1 MPQRLMRGVAVSP
14 GVGVGPALV
23 VRWEVPSVPERNI
36 ARGEVDAEIERLR
49 DALEWSR
56 ERVRRVRERALERV
70 GPDEARIFDAQLMM
84 LQDEDLVAGVERL
97 IRDNHFTAERAFAVK
112 ILEWRGLWM
121 SRANTTLTERVAD
134 LTDVEIRVLG
144 RLMDLPE
151 RDVLDARPDAPVVI
165 VARDLTPSL
174 TLQMDRSAVLAI
186 VCEGGTRTS
195 HAAILAHSL
204 GIPAVMAVQGALER
218 VSTGDRVVVDGWA
231 GTVQVRPTPG
241 EVQAVETR
249 DRRRRGLDRELAAG
263 AQQPAVTIDAVPVCV
278 RANLDLPEEL
288 DGAVQSGADGIGLMR
303 TEFLVV
309 GRSRMP
315 TEDEQAA
322 LYARIGAA
330 FPGHDVVVRTFDIG
344 GDKFPTAFRASA
356 DANPFLGW
364 RAIRV
369 CLDEPDIF
377 RPQIRAI
384 LRAAAHARVKL
395 MIPLVTSVEEVE
407 QTRDLVEKEARS
419 LRRAGAEAAAS
430 VPLGVM
436 VETPAAAVLVD
447 RLVEVA
453 DFLSVGSNDLTQYTL
468 AVDRSNARL
477 ASRFDPHHPAV
488 LRLLRDVAAV
498 GAAAGREVSLCGE
511 MASDPVSAFLLLG
524 LGYRVLSV
532 AAPSLP
538 LVKWLVRDVAAGDAA
553 AAAQAALAARTSG
566 EGLAGLREALGARV
580 DLRLL
585 DPSAKLPPRGGRG
598 TLHS

>member
-249 DRRRRGLDRELAAG
+249 DRRRRGLDRELAAE
-263 AQQPAVTIDAVPVCV
+263 
-278 RANLDLPEEL
+278 R
-288 DGAVQSGADGIGLMR
+288 SSR
-303 TEFLVV
+303 
-309 GRSRMP
+309 RSRSTLSPCASAP
-315 TEDEQAA
+315 TSISPKNST
-322 LYARIGAA
+322 ARCSPA
-330 FPGHDVVVRTFDIG
+330 
-344 GDKFPTAFRASA
+344 PTASA
-356 DANPFLGW
+356 
-364 RAIRV
+364 
-369 CLDEPDIF
+369 
-377 RPQIRAI
+377 
-384 LRAAAHARVKL
+384 
-395 MIPLVTSVEEVE
+395 
-407 QTRDLVEKEARS
+407 
-419 LRRAGAEAAAS
+419 
-430 VPLGVM
+430 
-436 VETPAAAVLVD
+436 
-447 RLVEVA
+447 
-453 DFLSVGSNDLTQYTL
+453 
-468 AVDRSNARL
+468 
-477 ASRFDPHHPAV
+477 
-488 LRLLRDVAAV
+488 
-498 GAAAGREVSLCGE
+498 
-511 MASDPVSAFLLLG
+511 
-524 LGYRVLSV
+524 
-532 AAPSLP
+532 
-538 LVKWLVRDVAAGDAA
+538 
-553 AAAQAALAARTSG
+553 
-566 EGLAGLREALGARV
+566 
-580 DLRLL
+580 
-585 DPSAKLPPRGGRG
+585 
-598 TLHS
+598 